1 MSAELK
7 PVAPFEQPNTVRR
20 NVAIAPL
27 SILEVIQ
34 LRAVAVQTEQLE
46 LRLVLQVVE
55 PRAQKEQTMSQ
66 VHRLLEQLAVVV
78 IVPVVGK
85 IVHTGQLQVGRKCP
99 FVVVHTFVPYL
110 GLVVDLHTRFH
121 WLDMSSALWQW
132 VGPSLVFL

>member
-7 PVAPFEQPNTVRR
+7 PVDPFGQPNTVRR

-27 SILEVIQ
+27 SILEAIQ

-55 PRAQKEQTMSQ
+55 LRAQKEQTMSQ
-66 VHRLLEQLAVVV
+66 VHRLLVQLAVVV

-85 IVHTGQLQVGRKCP
+85 IVHTGQLQV
-99 FVVVHTFVPYL
+99 L
-110 GLVVDLHTRFH
+110 
-121 WLDMSSALWQW
+121 
-132 VGPSLVFL
+132 SLIHI